1 MKKILFLITSL
12 LLLTGCSKGKL
23 SEISYNEFKTKLD
36 NKEEFVLVI
45 GRASC
50 GHCLDYKETL
60 NKVFEKYKVTL
71 YYVDLDSFTSEE
83 EEKFKTKI
91 LFDNN
96 LIETPTT
103 VYLKEGKE
111 ANKRDRIE
119 GALTYSTVIDYL
131 KEKGLIK

>member
-71 YYVDLDSFTSEE
+71 YYVDLDSAFNKRYIGEE
-83 EEKFKTKI
+83 YNFEKENLKFKGTC
-91 LFDNN
+91 
-96 LIETPTT
+96 LI
-103 VYLKEGKE
+103 
-111 ANKRDRIE
+111 
-119 GALTYSTVIDYL
+119 
-131 KEKGLIK
+131 

>member
-83 EEKFKTKI
+83 EEKFKAQ
-91 LFDNN
+91 LNE
-96 LIETPTT
+96 LL
-103 VYLKEGKE
+103 VGAKEQTEKKE
-111 ANKRDRIE
+111 E
-119 GALTYSTVIDYL
+119 Q
-131 KEKGLIK
+131 

>member
-50 GHCLDYKETL
+50 GHCLDYKEG
-60 NKVFEKYKVTL
+60 
-71 YYVDLDSFTSEE
+71 
-83 EEKFKTKI
+83 I
-91 LFDNN
+91 
-96 LIETPTT
+96 
-103 VYLKEGKE
+103 
-111 ANKRDRIE
+111 
-119 GALTYSTVIDYL
+119 
-131 KEKGLIK
+131 

>member
-1 MKKILFLITSL
+1 M
-12 LLLTGCSKGKL
+12 
-23 SEISYNEFKTKLD
+23 
-36 NKEEFVLVI
+36 
-45 GRASC
+45 
-50 GHCLDYKETL
+50 
-60 NKVFEKYKVTL
+60 TL

-103 VYLKEGKE
+103 VYLKDGKE